1 MYEIIEGIVG
11 FKTASPNSRKADIE
25 RHVTIQFGLVK
36 ERSVFRAHDSSFRFS
51 EATGSSFSNTI
62 LSLSTLRRYDNEP
75 FVIVIVRPESVE
87 FLLSNSTFLKK
98 ISHSSH
104 QLRIDNIKGSFLGH
118 DIIRR
123 WEGVLNEPKNFDY
136 LFSVHHE
143 MPWEDNL
150 VRLVEAT
157 TAIVPTGKR
166 FVPSGDELIR
176 ILDSPLLASK
186 SITQPDYLALRHQLI
201 EEVLKRKPD
210 ILKAAVFDNVN
221 IRGNTIEQIITQ
233 TTNFHHL
240 SDLSY
245 DLSHDLTLVVDIKTK
260 LLNRLSSPK
269 LYNIDKTLRLL
280 ATGTAMFSLLVV
292 AINPESEEVIPRLV
306 SVFDDIIIDHTR
318 IQFHWAGRA
327 SRGVTQLSGDITPIL
342 EHGYSEHISVE

>member
-11 FKTASPNSRKADIE
+11 FKTASPNSSKAEIE
-25 RHVTIQFGLVK
+25 RHVVIKFGLVK
-36 ERSVFRAHDSSFRFS
+36 ERSVFRGHDSAFRFS

-75 FVIVIVRPESVE
+75 FVIVIVRPESVD

-98 ISHSSH
+98 IGHSSH

-157 TAIVPTGKR
+157 NKIVPIGKR
-166 FVPSGDELIR
+166 FVPPS
-176 ILDSPLLASK
+176 
-186 SITQPDYLALRHQLI
+186 
-201 EEVLKRKPD
+201 
-210 ILKAAVFDNVN
+210 
-221 IRGNTIEQIITQ
+221 
-233 TTNFHHL
+233 TN
-240 SDLSY
+240 
-245 DLSHDLTLVVDIKTK
+245 
-260 LLNRLSSPK
+260 
-269 LYNIDKTLRLL
+269 
-280 ATGTAMFSLLVV
+280 
-292 AINPESEEVIPRLV
+292 
-306 SVFDDIIIDHTR
+306 
-318 IQFHWAGRA
+318 
-327 SRGVTQLSGDITPIL
+327 
-342 EHGYSEHISVE
+342 